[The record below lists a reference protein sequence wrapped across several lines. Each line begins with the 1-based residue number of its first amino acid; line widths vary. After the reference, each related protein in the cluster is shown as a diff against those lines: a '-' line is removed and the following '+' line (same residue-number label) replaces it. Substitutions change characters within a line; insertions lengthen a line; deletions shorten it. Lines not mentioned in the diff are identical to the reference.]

1 MENWSEVEFLLL
13 KILRLQISE
22 LDRLEFWRAEV
33 LMDNLKN
40 WGEKENENRKQQDKE
55 QSSSYSMG
63 DAQRGASD
71 MMRNANMNMNMPSMG
86 SMPSF
91 NSGNFSMPNF
101 TMPSMPKL

>member
-63 DAQRGASD
+63 DAQRSASD
-71 MMRNANMNMNMPSMG
+71 MMRNANANIPSMG
-86 SMPSF
+86 SMPKF